1 MPEHRLCCSSL
12 FHDTQAAMKQFI
24 IFYSARRRHLIAHFS
39 KTYVWTN
46 TVRRELRDCTGR
58 NMSHSITHMLLVWD

>member
-12 FHDTQAAMKQFI
+12 FHDTQAAIKQFI

-39 KTYVWTN
+39 KIVC
-46 TVRRELRDCTGR
+46 LD
-58 NMSHSITHMLLVWD
+58 